1 MTEETIWI
9 VTEADSTEV
18 NEVSGAKSGSSGNPW
33 SRTLERVSTAT
44 QSVRINASQLETK
57 MSEFL
62 QVVGRIFSNIDR
74 NANLGSGYQ
83 LDEIELSVEIT
94 AEGEVKLIGT
104 GGKAGA
110 KGAITLKFK
119 RTDSE

>member
-1 MTEETIWI
+1 MTEESIWI

-18 NEVSGAKSGSSGNPW
+18 SETITGAKGIGNPW
-33 SRTLERVSTAT
+33 SRTLERVSTST
-44 QSVRINASQLETK
+44 QSVRISASQLEKK

-62 QVVGRIFSNIDR
+62 KVVRRIFGNIEQ

-94 AEGEVKLIGT
+94 AEGTVKLIGN
-104 GGKAGA
+104 GGQAGA